1 MSKGIKHS
9 KPILGIL
16 LAASLAI
23 GQGGISYLSQ
33 KLLVE
38 NTIKDRI
45 QDALS
50 KIIDSHKYVVN
61 VSVELEI
68 MDEVE
73 EQITVLSPRY
83 QSKQQTISPA
93 EETAQVLLEMQ
104 AQMMEESEAER
115 EQYSIGLPI
124 PGFEIDISERKTA
137 KKQKPKPRPMTPET
151 MRPLDETPQDVEHAD
166 PGVDKVLRS
175 KRPARAEIRKLELS
189 LILQEGAAP

>member
-9 KPILGIL
+9 KPALGML

-23 GQGGISYLSQ
+23 GQGGVSYLSQ

-50 KIIDSHKYVVN
+50 KIIDSHKYVIN

-73 EQITVLSPRY
+73 EQITVLSPRRQVQK
-83 QSKQQTISPA
+83 QSISPA

-124 PGFEIDISERKTA
+124 PGFEVDISERKTA
-137 KKQKPKPRPMTPET
+137 KKPK
-151 MRPLDETPQDVEHAD
+151 Q
-166 PGVDKVLRS
+166 VL
-175 KRPARAEIRKLELS
+175 PFLVS
-189 LILQEGAAP
+189 LIDCNHFVTFGITISPCHAIGIKFHRNIAIAIQDNNSTFDIYCC